1 MHYYKVQL
9 YLKYRFLDL
18 LTKLAVSTTTSAISS
33 SQYLQSSITRESI
46 TQSPSSSS
54 SIAPS
59 SPKSGGKL
67 NFERM

>member
-18 LTKLAVSTTTSAISS
+18 LTKLAVSTTTNAVSS
-33 SQYLQSSITRESI
+33 SQYLQSSITRDVSS
-46 TQSPSSSS
+46 TPSSSL

-59 SPKSGGKL
+59 SPKSSGKL

>member
-1 MHYYKVQL
+1 MHCYKVQL

-18 LTKLAVSTTTSAISS
+18 LTKYALSTTTNVISS
-33 SQYLQSSITRESI
+33 SQYLQSSITRGLSS
-46 TQSPSSSS
+46 TPSSSS

-59 SPKSGGKL
+59 SPKSTGKL